1 MTPEQEYERLN
12 FWVQGWL
19 SRLNNAIKIRN
30 ELFGTRVHKILAK
43 RIDYL
48 RSRYE
53 KAVARR
59 KPASDVLMK
68 KLEAKPPATA
78 NS

>member
-1 MTPEQEYERLN
+1 MTPEQEYNRLN

-19 SRLNNAIKIRN
+19 SRLNSVIKIRN
-30 ELFGTRVHKILAK
+30 ESFGIRVYKILTK
-43 RIDYL
+43 QINYL

-53 KAVARR
+53 KAVERR
-59 KPASDVLMK
+59 KPAADALMEKLK
-68 KLEAKPPATA
+68 KSPLNTA